1 MLDFNCL
8 RSAMSRPL
16 TRAQALQNRAFLKLL
31 RKTGNVRLAA
41 RELGLKYGTM
51 QHRRRVQPAFAAQV
65 EAALVFSAASLVKKF
80 AKQGLAAVRRKP
92 PSTAL
97 RAVPLP

>member
-1 MLDFNCL
+1 MLGGCRARKQK
-8 RSAMSRPL
+8 RSPRAVPRPF

-65 EAALVFSAASLVKKF
+65 EAALVFAQASLAKKS
-80 AKQGLAAVRRKP
+80 AKQGLGHGSESHDR
-92 PSTAL
+92 
-97 RAVPLP
+97 